1 MKQINIKIWLIALV
15 LTLFFFGCNETSNQE
30 GLVLKD
36 VWKLEQ
42 AQINSF
48 DPVDAYHSYHIQLI
62 KQLFN
67 TLTDLDSTGK
77 MIPSLA
83 TSWETENGKDWI
95 FHLRDN
101 VLFNK
106 DTCFSNEEERKF
118 KAEDI
123 LYTFERLLS
132 PSSKSLGVSYFTN
145 IYGVKEYID
154 GSSASIGGIRVIN
167 DYAISFSLVQPDY
180 NFPNLLSL
188 PFCSIVKEKAITKTD
203 SKQHPLGTGP
213 FMLEKYIPNQSISLI
228 KNPEYWE
235 RKGDAHLPF
244 VDRVEI
250 ALTTDDNYSFLLFKN
265 HKTDFLELNL
275 PLTKQLESSNLSFDY
290 NKNVIESAQLNFYLF
305 NLKKIRDSKIRRGIN
320 YAIDRG
326 KIQKLLGDNGQVAKS
341 LYPKLFKSIY
351 QPNPILEYSKTKA
364 DELLNK
370 PMRIK
375 LVAFDDIM
383 SRSLAIQIR
392 EDLKP
397 FHIDV
402 EIESVPFSVL
412 VDRLISGNYDMIQ
425 LYWGMLYSDVNH
437 FLTPF
442 KTSSFPPTGN
452 NFNRYSNTKFDNL
465 LKIASQMPENQQAD
479 LYWKAET
486 IILNDMPFLLTYY
499 KNATILSGVKYTL
512 PMNSLLYKFYKD
524 AVYVK

>member
-1 MKQINIKIWLIALV
+1 MKRIYIKLWLIV
-15 LTLFFFGCNETSNQE
+15 FVSTLIFFGCKETINQE
-30 GLVLKD
+30 GSVLKD

-83 TSWETENGKDWI
+83 ISWDTENGKDWI

-101 VLFNK
+101 VWFIN
-106 DTCFSNEEERKF
+106 DPCFSNEDERKF
-118 KAEDI
+118 KAGDI
-123 LYTFERLLS
+123 IYTFKRLLS
-132 PSSKSLGVSYFTN
+132 PSSKSLGISYFTN
-145 IYGVKEYID
+145 IYGVQEYID
-154 GSSASIGGIRVIN
+154 GSSASIEGIRAID
-167 DYAISFSLVQPDY
+167 DYTISFSLVQPDY

-188 PFCSIVKEKAITKTD
+188 PFCSIVKENAIKTTEC
-203 SKQHPLGTGP
+203 KQHPVGTGP
-213 FMLEKYIPNQSISLI
+213 FMLEKYIPNQSVSLI

-235 RKGDAHLPF
+235 KIGDAPLPL
-244 VDRVEI
+244 VDRIEI

-275 PLTKQLESSNLSFDY
+275 PLTKQLKSSNLSFDY
-290 NKNVIESAQLNFYLF
+290 NKNVIESTQLNFYLF
-305 NLKKIRDSKIRRGIN
+305 NLKKIQDSKIRRGIS

-326 KIQKLLGDNGQVAKS
+326 KIRKLLGDNGQVAKS

-351 QPNPILEYSKTKA
+351 QPNPILEHSKTKA

-402 EIESVPFSVL
+402 EIEAVPFSVL
-412 VDRLISGNYDMIQ
+412 VDRLTSGDYDMIQ

-442 KTSSFPPTGN
+442 KTSSFPPAGN
-452 NFNRYSNTKFDNL
+452 NFNRYSNIQFDSL
-465 LKIASQMPENQQAD
+465 VKIASQKPENQQAE
-479 LYWKAET
+479 LYLKAET
-486 IILNDMPFLLTYY
+486 IILNEMPFLLTYY
-499 KNATILSGVKYTL
+499 KNVTILSSMKYTL